1 MNKQIFSFFLF
12 IIILT
17 AIEDVFIGVND
28 ENRIIVVV
36 TQLVGVLLGFIA
48 FIRYLKQKS
57 VFVFNSWFTTFILLL
72 TFYAIFSNNFFTQF
86 PRVLYSVLPFYIFFN
101 AAKYGDITEKKLQFF
116 AVIMII
122 VSVYQLYIGYFE
134 RQELYGDLM
143 NVADNIAYQLLSVM
157 VVVAVLKPKLINLI
171 LISIVYLAI
180 MFSLKRG
187 AMVSATILFIFY
199 FLEIRRTSKNKI
211 SYLKILGSASFL
223 IIIPSLIRTYSEL
236 LFYRFIIDESG
247 GSSRTTMYTEIFSD
261 WLDFTLFNKIIGNGF
276 FSIGDGTTYAHSDWF
291 QLLHDH
297 GVLGIIIFIGVF
309 VSLFNVRKYIRIYC
323 IKYYLPFLGIFLVL
337 FLKSIYSGTYMTKFD
352 AISYGV
358 IGLVLG
364 TTYYNKTK
372 S

>member
-28 ENRIIVVV
+28 ENRIIVVA

-101 AAKYGDITEKKLQFF
+101 AAKYGGITEKKLQFF

-180 MFSLKRG
+180 TFSLKRG
-187 AMVSATILFIFY
+187 AMVSATILIIFY
-199 FLEIRRTSKNKI
+199 FFEIRRIYKNKI

-223 IIIPSLIRTYSEL
+223 IIIPSLIITYSEL

-323 IKYYLPFLGIFLVL
+323 TKYYLPFLGIFLVL